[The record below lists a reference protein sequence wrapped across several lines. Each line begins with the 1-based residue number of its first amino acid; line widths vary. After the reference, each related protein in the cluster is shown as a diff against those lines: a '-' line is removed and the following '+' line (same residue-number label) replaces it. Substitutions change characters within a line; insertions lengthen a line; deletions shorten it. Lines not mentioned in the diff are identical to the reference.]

1 MKTIESNDAYEV
13 LDSTSRPGYIKIRL
27 RHSNK
32 VLWAR
37 RKPKP
42 EPGTET
48 TTLTMKQAKLLGL
61 LDWGKSAKPWKDM
74 TEEEKRILSNIHP
87 DNED

>member
-1 MKTIESNDAYEV
+1 MKTIESNDVYEV

-42 EPGTET
+42 EPETET
-48 TTLTMKQAKLLGL
+48 TTLTMEQAKLVGL
-61 LDWGKSAKPWKDM
+61 WPGSKGKSWKEM
-74 TEEEKRILSNIHP
+74 TKAEQKLFTDSSDDNIKK
-87 DNED
+87 